1 MPSNWTESSPFHM
14 KILRNA
20 RRHNVL
26 KVSPKWLTDQ
36 VGEHHTCTG
45 EPQVSIFNTLKI
57 PKQNFSLMPHFE
69 TVWIKILSTYLNNE
83 NPHSQLIVPLNV
95 QKSLKDLKFY
105 HRRVIIT
112 WKNIRLHI
120 QYCRL
125 LIKIQTRND
134 SEGKYCKRFF
144 TRLAFIWG
152 TEAFK
157 MPNSTANQCRR
168 SQTVSIYHLW

>member
-1 MPSNWTESSPFHM
+1 
-14 KILRNA
+14 
-20 RRHNVL
+20 
-26 KVSPKWLTDQ
+26 
-36 VGEHHTCTG
+36 
-45 EPQVSIFNTLKI
+45 
-57 PKQNFSLMPHFE
+57 MPHFE

-83 NPHSQLIVPLNV
+83 NPNSQLMVPLKA

-105 HRRVIIT
+105 RRRAIIT
-112 WKNIRLHI
+112 SKNTRLHI
-120 QYCRL
+120 QYSRL
-125 LIKIQTRND
+125 LIEIETHND

-144 TRLAFIWG
+144 TRLAFMWG